1 LCIPRRP
8 EACELKFHLA
18 RAELPFDKLLYGYS
32 AGVVC
37 RSSASSLEGMG
48 SMKLGISVGVPK
60 ETIPGET
67 RVAAT
72 PDSVKRLAKGGFD
85 IKIEEGAG
93 SSAGFRD
100 EDYEAVGAEIVSRRE
115 AWQSQLVAKVAAPT
129 SDETAAMQSGVMLVS
144 LLEPFRNG
152 PLLERFAKERVDALA
167 LEAIPRTSRAQA
179 MDVLSSQAGIAGYR
193 AVLEAAQ
200 HYGRFFP
207 MMMTSAGSAKATKVT
222 VLGAGV
228 AGLQAIATARK
239 LGATVEAYD
248 VRPETRE
255 QIQSLGAK
263 YIDIKLEE
271 SGVGQGGYA
280 RELSEESK
288 QRLQEALDERL
299 AKSDIIITTANVP
312 GRKAPTLV
320 SESVI
325 GKMRCGSVVVDMA
338 TPSGGNCP
346 LSVPDQ
352 VIDIGG
358 VKIIGH
364 TNYPAMMPTDAS
376 NFFAR
381 NLVSLLDLFVKER
394 EPGAPTFFVNL
405 EDDIIES
412 SLLVHNG
419 ILRINRK

>member
-1 LCIPRRP
+1 
-8 EACELKFHLA
+8 
-18 RAELPFDKLLYGYS
+18 
-32 AGVVC
+32 
-37 RSSASSLEGMG
+37 
-48 SMKLGISVGVPK
+48 MKLGISVGVPK

-72 PDSVKRLAKGGFD
+72 PDSVKRLVKGGFD
-85 IKIEEGAG
+85 INIEEGAG
-93 SSAGFRD
+93 ASAGFRD
-100 EDYEAVGAEIVSRRE
+100 QDYEVVGARIVSRKDVWRNHVV
-115 AWQSQLVAKVAAPT
+115 SKIAAPT
-129 SDETAAMQSGVMLVS
+129 AEETQAIQSGVMLVS
-144 LLEPFRNG
+144 LLEPFRNST
-152 PLLERFAKERVDALA
+152 LLERFAKDHVDALA

-263 YIDIKLEE
+263 FIDIKLDE
-271 SGVGQGGYA
+271 SGIGQGGYA
-280 RELSEESK
+280 RELSDDAK
-288 QRLQEALDERL
+288 KKLQEALDERL
-299 AKSDIIITTANVP
+299 SKSDIIISTANVP

-320 SESVI
+320 SEYVVRN
-325 GKMRCGSVVVDMA
+325 MRCGSVVVDMA

-346 LSVPDQ
+346 LSVADQ

-381 NLVSLLDLFVKER
+381 NVVSLLDLFIKER
-394 EPGAPTFFVNL
+394 EPGAATFFVNL

-419 ILRINRK
+419 VLRIKGT

>member
-1 LCIPRRP
+1 MRLDIT
-8 EACELKFHLA
+8 
-18 RAELPFDKLLYGYS
+18 
-32 AGVVC
+32 V
-37 RSSASSLEGMG
+37 
-48 SMKLGISVGVPK
+48 GIPK
-60 ETIPGET
+60 ESNPGET

-72 PDSVKRLAKGGFD
+72 PDSVKRLVKGGFN
-85 IKIEEGAG
+85 IKIQEGAG
-93 SSAGFRD
+93 RLAGFRD
-100 EDYEAVGAEIVSRRE
+100 EDYDAVGAKIVSGSE
-115 AWQSQLVAKVAAPT
+115 VWVADLVAKVAAPT
-129 SDETAAMQSGVMLVS
+129 ANEASTIQSGVMLVS
-144 LLEPFRNG
+144 LLEPYRNAE
-152 PLLERFAKERVDALA
+152 LLERFAKGRVDALA
-167 LEAIPRTSRAQA
+167 LEAIPRTSRAQS

-193 AVLEAAQ
+193 AVLEAAH

-263 YIDIKLEE
+263 YIDIKLDE

-280 RELSEESK
+280 KELSAESK
-288 QRLQEALDERL
+288 KKLQEALDERL
-299 AKSDIIITTANVP
+299 SKSDIIITTANVP
-312 GRKAPTLV
+312 GRKAPILV
-320 SESVI
+320 SDAVVAN
-325 GKMRCGSVVVDMA
+325 MRCGSVIVDMA
-338 TPSGGNCP
+338 TPSGGNCA

-352 VIDIGG
+352 VVDVGG
-358 VKIIGH
+358 VKIVGH

-376 NFFAR
+376 SFFAR

-419 ILRINRK
+419 VLRIKRN

>member
-1 LCIPRRP
+1 MRLDIT
-8 EACELKFHLA
+8 
-18 RAELPFDKLLYGYS
+18 
-32 AGVVC
+32 V
-37 RSSASSLEGMG
+37 
-48 SMKLGISVGVPK
+48 GIPK
-60 ETIPGET
+60 ESNPGET

-72 PDSVKRLAKGGFD
+72 PDSVKRLVKGGFD
-85 IKIEEGAG
+85 IKIQEGAG
-93 SSAGFRD
+93 SLAGFRD
-100 EDYEAVGAEIVSRRE
+100 EDYDAVGAKIVSGAE
-115 AWQSQLVAKVAAPT
+115 AWVADLVAKVAAP
-129 SDETAAMQSGVMLVS
+129 SANEASAIQSGVMLVS
-144 LLEPFRNG
+144 LLEPYRNAE
-152 PLLERFAKERVDALA
+152 LLERFAKERVDALA
-167 LEAIPRTSRAQA
+167 LEAIPRTSRAQS

-193 AVLEAAQ
+193 AVLEAAH

-263 YIDIKLEE
+263 YIEIKLDE
-271 SGVGQGGYA
+271 SGIGQGGYA
-280 RELSEESK
+280 KELSEESK
-288 QRLQEALDERL
+288 KKLQDALDERL
-299 AKSDIIITTANVP
+299 SKSDIIITTANVP
-312 GRKAPTLV
+312 GRKAPILV
-320 SESVI
+320 SGAVVAN
-325 GKMRCGSVVVDMA
+325 MRCGSVIVDMA
-338 TPSGGNCP
+338 TPSGGNCA

-352 VIDIGG
+352 VVDVGG
-358 VKIIGH
+358 VKIVGH

-376 NFFAR
+376 SFFAR

-394 EPGAPTFFVNL
+394 EPGAATFFVNL

-419 ILRINRK
+419 VLRIKRN

>member
-1 LCIPRRP
+1 M
-8 EACELKFHLA
+8 K
-18 RAELPFDKLLYGYS
+18 
-32 AGVVC
+32 
-37 RSSASSLEGMG
+37 MG
-48 SMKLGISVGVPK
+48 ITVGVPK
-60 ETIPGET
+60 ETGAGET

-72 PDSVKRLAKGGFD
+72 PDSVKRLSKFGFD
-85 IKIEEGAG
+85 IAIEEGAG
-93 SSAGFRD
+93 MSAGFRD
-100 EDYEAVGAEIVSRRE
+100 EDYDAVGARIVSTKD
-115 AWQSQLVAKVAAPT
+115 AWNSQLIAKIAPPT
-129 SDETAAMQSGVMLVS
+129 ETETQSLQSGAMIVS

-152 PLLERFAKERVDALA
+152 HLLERFANHKIDALA

-255 QIQSLGAK
+255 QILSLGAK
-263 YIDIKLEE
+263 PIEIQLEE
-271 SGVGQGGYA
+271 SGSGQGGYA
-280 RELSEESK
+280 RELSDDSK
-288 QRLQEALDERL
+288 KRIQEALDERL
-299 AKSDIIITTANVP
+299 AKSDVIITTANVP

-325 GKMRCGSVVVDMA
+325 RNMRCGSVVVDMA

-346 LSVPDQ
+346 LSKPDEI
-352 VIDIGG
+352 VNING

-364 TNYPAMMPTDAS
+364 TNYPAMMATDSS

-381 NLVSLLDLFVKER
+381 NLVSLFDLFIKPR
-394 EPGAPTFFVNL
+394 ESGEPTFMVNL
-405 EDDIIES
+405 EDDIIEA
-412 SLLVHNG
+412 SLLVHQG
-419 ILRINRK
+419 ILRMKK

>member
-1 LCIPRRP
+1 MRLDIT
-8 EACELKFHLA
+8 
-18 RAELPFDKLLYGYS
+18 
-32 AGVVC
+32 V
-37 RSSASSLEGMG
+37 
-48 SMKLGISVGVPK
+48 GIPK
-60 ETIPGET
+60 ESNPGET

-72 PDSVKRLAKGGFD
+72 PDSVKRLVKGGFD
-85 IKIEEGAG
+85 IKIQEGAG
-93 SSAGFRD
+93 SLAGFRD
-100 EDYEAVGAEIVSRRE
+100 EDYDAVGAKIVSGAE
-115 AWQSQLVAKVAAPT
+115 AWVADLVAKVAAP
-129 SDETAAMQSGVMLVS
+129 SANEASAIQSGVMLVS
-144 LLEPFRNG
+144 LLEPYRNAE
-152 PLLERFAKERVDALA
+152 LLERFAKERVDALA
-167 LEAIPRTSRAQA
+167 LEAIPRTSRAQS

-193 AVLEAAQ
+193 AVLEAAH

-263 YIDIKLEE
+263 YIEIKLDE
-271 SGVGQGGYA
+271 SGIGQGGYA
-280 RELSEESK
+280 KELSEESK
-288 QRLQEALDERL
+288 KKLQDALDERL
-299 AKSDIIITTANVP
+299 SKSDIIITTANVP
-312 GRKAPTLV
+312 GRKAPILV
-320 SESVI
+320 SNAVVAN
-325 GKMRCGSVVVDMA
+325 MRCGSVIVDMA
-338 TPSGGNCP
+338 TPSGGNCS

-352 VIDIGG
+352 VVDVGG
-358 VKIIGH
+358 VKIVGH

-376 NFFAR
+376 SFFAR

-394 EPGAPTFFVNL
+394 EPGAATFFVNL

-419 ILRINRK
+419 VLRIKRN

>member
-1 LCIPRRP
+1 M
-8 EACELKFHLA
+8 K
-18 RAELPFDKLLYGYS
+18 
-32 AGVVC
+32 
-37 RSSASSLEGMG
+37 MG
-48 SMKLGISVGVPK
+48 ITVGVPK
-60 ETIPGET
+60 ETGAGET

-72 PDSVKRLAKGGFD
+72 PDSVKRLAKYGFD
-85 IKIEEGAG
+85 IAIEEGAG
-93 SSAGFRD
+93 MAAGFRD
-100 EDYEAVGAEIVSRRE
+100 EDYDAVGARIVSTKD
-115 AWQSQLVAKVAAPT
+115 AWASQLIAKIAPPT
-129 SDETAAMQSGVMLVS
+129 ETETQSLQSGAMIVS

-152 PLLERFAKERVDALA
+152 HLLERFANHKIDALA

-255 QIQSLGAK
+255 QILSLGAK
-263 YIDIKLEE
+263 PIEIQLEE
-271 SGVGQGGYA
+271 SGSGQGGYA

-288 QRLQEALDERL
+288 KKIQDALDERL
-299 AKSDIIITTANVP
+299 AKSDVIITTANVP
-312 GRKAPTLV
+312 GRKAPILV
-320 SESVI
+320 SESVVRN
-325 GKMRCGSVVVDMA
+325 MRCGSVVVDMA

-346 LSVPDQ
+346 LSKPDEI
-352 VIDIGG
+352 VNING
-358 VKIIGH
+358 VKVIGY
-364 TNYPAMMPTDAS
+364 TNYPAMMATDSS

-381 NLVSLLDLFVKER
+381 NLVSLFDLFIKPR
-394 EPGAPTFFVNL
+394 ESGEPTFMVNL
-405 EDDIIES
+405 EDDIIEA
-412 SLLVHNG
+412 SLLVHQG
-419 ILRINRK
+419 ILRMKK

>member
-1 LCIPRRP
+1 MGDDVVVTLST
-8 EACELKFHLA
+8 
-18 RAELPFDKLLYGYS
+18 PFGE
-32 AGVVC
+32 GV
-37 RSSASSLEGMG
+37 R
-48 SMKLGISVGVPK
+48 MKLGVTVGIPK
-60 ETIPGET
+60 ETLPGET

-72 PDSVKRLAKGGFD
+72 PDSVKRLVKGGFD
-85 IKIEEGAG
+85 IRLEEGAG
-93 SSAGFRD
+93 EAAGFRD
-100 EDYEAVGAEIVSRRE
+100 EDYEVVGAGIVSCKE

-129 SDETAAMQSGVMLVS
+129 PEESSVIQSGVLIVS

-152 PLLERFAKERVDALA
+152 QLLERFAKEHVDALA
-167 LEAIPRTSRAQA
+167 LEAIPRTSRAQS

-222 VLGAGV
+222 VLGVGV

-255 QIQSLGAK
+255 QVQSLGAK
-263 YIDIKLEE
+263 FIDIKLDE

-280 RELSEESK
+280 KELSDESK
-288 QRLQEALDERL
+288 KKLQAALDERL

-312 GRKAPTLV
+312 GRKAPLLV
-320 SESVI
+320 SESVVHN
-325 GKMRCGSVVVDMA
+325 MRCGSVIVDMA

-346 LSVPDQ
+346 LSVADQ
-352 VIDIGG
+352 VVDVGG

-381 NLVSLLDLFVKER
+381 NVVSLLDLFVKER

-419 ILRINRK
+419 VLRIKRN

>member
-1 LCIPRRP
+1 MRLDIT
-8 EACELKFHLA
+8 
-18 RAELPFDKLLYGYS
+18 
-32 AGVVC
+32 V
-37 RSSASSLEGMG
+37 
-48 SMKLGISVGVPK
+48 GIPK
-60 ETIPGET
+60 ESSPGET

-72 PDSVKRLAKGGFD
+72 PDSVKRLVKGGFN
-85 IKIEEGAG
+85 IKIQEGAG
-93 SSAGFRD
+93 RLAGFRD
-100 EDYEAVGAEIVSRRE
+100 EDYDAVGAKIVSGAE
-115 AWQSQLVAKVAAPT
+115 VWVADLVAKVAAPT
-129 SDETAAMQSGVMLVS
+129 ANEASTIQSGVMLVS
-144 LLEPFRNG
+144 LLEPYRNAE
-152 PLLERFAKERVDALA
+152 LLERFAKGRVDALA
-167 LEAIPRTSRAQA
+167 LEAIPRTSRAQS

-193 AVLEAAQ
+193 AVLEAAH

-263 YIDIKLEE
+263 YIEIKLDE
-271 SGVGQGGYA
+271 SGIGQGGYA
-280 RELSEESK
+280 KELSEESK
-288 QRLQEALDERL
+288 KKLQDALDERL
-299 AKSDIIITTANVP
+299 SKSDIIITTANVP
-312 GRKAPTLV
+312 GRKAPILV
-320 SESVI
+320 SGAVVAN
-325 GKMRCGSVVVDMA
+325 MRCGSVIVDMA
-338 TPSGGNCP
+338 TPSGGNCA

-352 VIDIGG
+352 VVDVGG
-358 VKIIGH
+358 VKIVGH

-376 NFFAR
+376 SFFAR

-394 EPGAPTFFVNL
+394 EPGAATFFVNL

-419 ILRINRK
+419 VLRIKRN